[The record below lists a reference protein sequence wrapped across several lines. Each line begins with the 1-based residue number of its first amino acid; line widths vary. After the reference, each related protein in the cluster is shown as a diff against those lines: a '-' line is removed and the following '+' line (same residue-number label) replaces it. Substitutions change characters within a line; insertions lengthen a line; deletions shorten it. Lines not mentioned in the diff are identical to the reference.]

1 MEGIEDAGQVESTD
15 VGQVESSRDVL
26 PPAEGSSRVIGGFS
40 RGRALGNVLNFPD
53 APDLLVDGPFPAQGI
68 VRVYSERS
76 SMPSVH
82 KPSMTMKAET
92 KPTLGPILQ
101 KLGRKYSP
109 VRKCRIFAHEDGNWN
124 VKGLFQDALEE
135 DEEITWTA
143 DNGQLCLSLC
153 AEGRDA
159 SAVPTASQSSHAP
172 GIGARVASDAPVSQV
187 AVKSGDLSSS
197 ELIALLNVP
206 EHLAQSIKNAG
217 LRINYAKYKACL
229 QAQETLSQKIK
240 QGTWPTGIKKPTA
253 TNIIELFVSR
263 TYWHHYVKPAF
274 HDISHFEPLKQ
285 WLESTEGGPADAAV
299 WGSEQT
305 SYSFADL
312 QKEKDRRQQLKTGK
326 KKEGDNKGQTGK
338 GKKNQVNKEGE
349 EKKKGKKVLFRLFM
363 AWIWIMVLTNLPLV
377 AAASRE
383 QQPFPD
389 VPFAVFSKFVED
401 HFIST
406 VSLSTVLMVLFSVT
420 ENTDLLSLHYRQRCS
435 ERSTSATGWIR
446 CFGSAVQKRLEEEN
460 ESLLKESD
468 VDAEGSVQKTN
479 IAIGLK
485 LDALARVGYIQLT
498 NQANSRSC
506 NKKALF
512 QWTRARDV
520 PLVRLIKDFKVHE
533 QVQVY
538 SGHCKGCKTLYY
550 ADHERAPYASIVG
563 QHERVYLNS
572 AKYIKIGQSLWVDRA
587 FTAAVLSGMYTFHA
601 SAAAYTEFWNS
612 AFDTDGRGMS
622 RRQVWQAFV
631 QESIRLVASSSNN
644 HFAIQDGLP
653 IDEVT
658 KEAFTML
665 GENGILRSADQHE
678 CSECTHKYKRASDV
692 IPDANGNVS
701 DMVGMEERIID
712 VEGQAEAEQDVDEED
727 EAAQVKMVVVDGIV
741 MGYTHCA
748 FEGCTS
754 DLGNARGGVYCPFHE
769 LAHGGKCHAANC
781 AYPNVEGTLACEG
794 HQAKWRR
801 HQANHRNNVLGG
813 YRRALRRPDE
823 TLPWMPAAPQPRQ
836 VQQHDEEQVEQQDHR
851 TKDHFTPGCIV
862 LRQFVLLVVLL
873 LDGPNLQ
880 SLSPLPISLT
890 SWTCMVLKTVVNN
903 PDWGEWLDTSRF
915 IVDAYHYI
923 NHRASDDLCRTWCN
937 PAPLNGSAPNLVIA
951 ERNAQGQ
958 LYYKRAFNTQA
969 CEQLNAWLGGFESIL
984 KRMTPG
990 NFDWFLHTM
999 LFYHTMQVI
1008 KKQDKK
1014 RDGGESEDEGDEN
1027 F

>member
-1 MEGIEDAGQVESTD
+1 
-15 VGQVESSRDVL
+15 
-26 PPAEGSSRVIGGFS
+26 
-40 RGRALGNVLNFPD
+40 
-53 APDLLVDGPFPAQGI
+53 
-68 VRVYSERS
+68 
-76 SMPSVH
+76 
-82 KPSMTMKAET
+82 
-92 KPTLGPILQ
+92 
-101 KLGRKYSP
+101 
-109 VRKCRIFAHEDGNWN
+109 
-124 VKGLFQDALEE
+124 
-135 DEEITWTA
+135 
-143 DNGQLCLSLC
+143 
-153 AEGRDA
+153 
-159 SAVPTASQSSHAP
+159 
-172 GIGARVASDAPVSQV
+172 
-187 AVKSGDLSSS
+187 
-197 ELIALLNVP
+197 
-206 EHLAQSIKNAG
+206 
-217 LRINYAKYKACL
+217 
-229 QAQETLSQKIK
+229 
-240 QGTWPTGIKKPTA
+240 
-253 TNIIELFVSR
+253 
-263 TYWHHYVKPAF
+263 
-274 HDISHFEPLKQ
+274 
-285 WLESTEGGPADAAV
+285 
-299 WGSEQT
+299 
-305 SYSFADL
+305 
-312 QKEKDRRQQLKTGK
+312 
-326 KKEGDNKGQTGK
+326 
-338 GKKNQVNKEGE
+338 
-349 EKKKGKKVLFRLFM
+349 
-363 AWIWIMVLTNLPLV
+363 MVLTNLPLV

-485 LDALARVGYIQLT
+485 LDALARVVGLYPINKSGQFKGKLKAVSHKGVQPVYT
-498 NQANSRSC
+498 LCPNTAICTTKSC

-741 MGYTHCA
+741 MGYTVSL
-748 FEGCTS
+748 TM
-754 DLGNARGGVYCPFHE
+754 
-769 LAHGGKCHAANC
+769 
-781 AYPNVEGTLACEG
+781 
-794 HQAKWRR
+794 
-801 HQANHRNNVLGG
+801 
-813 YRRALRRPDE
+813 PDE

-851 TKDHFTPGCIV
+851 TKDHFTPPRMYCVETICAPCGVVVGWAKFAKSESPTNILNFLELVYPEKERRPSYICI
-862 LRQFVLLVVLL
+862 
-873 LDGPNLQ
+873 DKA
-880 SLSPLPISLT
+880 
-890 SWTCMVLKTVVNN
+890 CMVLKTVVNN

-1008 KKQDKK
+1008 KKQNKK